1 MKVKSEIIIE
11 KRALQR
17 FLPTIPGVC
26 VLIMRV
32 KSGKSN
38 LLVNLLLGE
47 NFYGGEPPIFET
59 IYVISPTASIDRSS
73 QPFHRKE
80 LEDRIIILVYIHDD
94 NILAYQQ

>member
-1 MKVKSEIIIE
+1 MFKV
-11 KRALQR
+11 
-17 FLPTIPGVC
+17 
-26 VLIMRV
+26 
-32 KSGKSN
+32 
-38 LLVNLLLGE
+38 LLRE

-94 NILAYQQ
+94 MSSIDLLLSDNILAYQQ

>member
-1 MKVKSEIIIE
+1 MFK
-11 KRALQR
+11 
-17 FLPTIPGVC
+17 
-26 VLIMRV
+26 
-32 KSGKSN
+32 
-38 LLVNLLLGE
+38 LLLRE

-94 NILAYQQ
+94 MSSIDLLLLLDNILAYQQ

>member
-1 MKVKSEIIIE
+1 MFK
-11 KRALQR
+11 
-17 FLPTIPGVC
+17 
-26 VLIMRV
+26 
-32 KSGKSN
+32 
-38 LLVNLLLGE
+38 LLLGE

-80 LEDRIIILVYIHDD
+80 LEDRIIIHDDMSSIDLLLLLD

>member
-1 MKVKSEIIIE
+1 
-11 KRALQR
+11 
-17 FLPTIPGVC
+17 
-26 VLIMRV
+26 MR
-32 KSGKSN
+32 
-38 LLVNLLLGE
+38 E

-94 NILAYQQ
+94 MSSIDLLWLAQKLKIFLEISSISYTAKADLRSTIKI